1 MNSFNIN
8 FLVLKIIYLSI
19 KKKNESKIFIVTI
32 YNTMVNHYH
41 IGYLFY
47 NEFSKQDYS
56 IT

>member
-1 MNSFNIN
+1 MTSFNFN

-47 NEFSKQDYS
+47 NEFSKQEYS